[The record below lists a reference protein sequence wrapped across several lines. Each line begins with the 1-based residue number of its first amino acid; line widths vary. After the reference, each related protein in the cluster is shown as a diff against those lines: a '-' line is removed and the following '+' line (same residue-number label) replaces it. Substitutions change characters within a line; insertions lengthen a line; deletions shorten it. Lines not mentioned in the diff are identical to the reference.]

1 MGGTGKGRHPLRNVN
16 GRRGAGVEVGKRSLF
31 VGCGLGV
38 RKQVARMDGREG
50 GKKKALRPGS
60 ATHMVAQ
67 IRRLME
73 ANCPEL
79 AATGKR

>member
-1 MGGTGKGRHPLRNVN
+1 MGGTGKGRRPLRNVN

-38 RKQVARMDGREG
+38 RKQVARMDGPGG
-50 GKKKALRPGS
+50 GKKAQLRPGS

-79 AATGKR
+79 AAMGK